1 MPVGRPPIYDTAL
14 AAVVLTRIA
23 DGESLRAICASEGMP
38 GRTAVYGWIFDDI
51 EGFAGRYARAREM
64 QAHALVDDISTIS
77 DDGSNDWM
85 AKNDPDNPGYALNGE
100 HVQRSRL
107 RVDARKW
114 AASKILP
121 KVYGEK
127 IQQEH
132 TGADGTP
139 LMPSLTVTIA
149 KE

>member
-1 MPVGRPPIYDTAL
+1 MPA
-14 AAVVLTRIA
+14 
-23 DGESLRAICASEGMP
+23 
-38 GRTAVYGWIFDDI
+38 RTTVYEWVFDNI

-64 QAHALVDDISTIS
+64 QAHALVDDLAAIS
-77 DDGSNDWM
+77 DDGTNDWV
-85 AKNDPDNPGYALNGE
+85 ANNDPENPGYAVNGE
-100 HVQRSRL
+100 HIQRSRL

-121 KVYGEK
+121 KVYGDK

-132 TGADGTP
+132 TGADGAP
-139 LMPSLTVTIA
+139 LIPALSVTISRDTP